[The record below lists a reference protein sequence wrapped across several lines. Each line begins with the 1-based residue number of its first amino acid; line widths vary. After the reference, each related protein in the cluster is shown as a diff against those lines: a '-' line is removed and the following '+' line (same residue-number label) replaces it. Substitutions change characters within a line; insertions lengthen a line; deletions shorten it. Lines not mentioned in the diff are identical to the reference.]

1 MFYSEMYQAERWHKD
16 ERYWPPMYVHEGTGD
31 HIYAGDIVTFRG
43 GELGKI
49 VRFFT
54 VIRVRM

>member
-1 MFYSEMYQAERWHKD
+1 MYQAERWHKD